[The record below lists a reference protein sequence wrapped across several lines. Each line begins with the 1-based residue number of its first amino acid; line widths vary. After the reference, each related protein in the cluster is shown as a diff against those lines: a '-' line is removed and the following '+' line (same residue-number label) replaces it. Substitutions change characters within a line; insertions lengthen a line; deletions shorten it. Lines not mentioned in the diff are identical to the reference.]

1 MKNVLIICYTLFW
14 MLTWESNICFS
25 FVLFFLLYFCLL
37 FILISIF
44 MLFYPNEDD
53 EI

>member
-1 MKNVLIICYTLFW
+1 

-25 FVLFFLLYFCLL
+25 FVLFFLLYFVLVLFYCLFKYL
-37 FILISIF
+37 FLCNFIV
-44 MLFYPNEDD
+44 FYPNEDD